1 MLLLISNI
9 EFHFYLT
16 FCGDVLVVYL
26 VTLVVYIFVDIV
38 AALVDAENSGII
50 SMINRTVVVVPNKTR
65 AAIISSE

>member
-1 MLLLISNI
+1 M
-9 EFHFYLT
+9 
-16 FCGDVLVVYL
+16 VYL